1 MNSVTMSYSQVL
13 RFGWEKLKAHWKLLL
28 MYMVLLV
35 VFNALT
41 GFIASGLENVS
52 STLVMVF
59 NLAVTIAGLFLG
71 IAQIKFI
78 LRVTDGRATSD
89 LKAELMMFK
98 EYLVSSTGQ
107 IIPYLVGS
115 VAYALLVLLGLI
127 LLIVPGI
134 IFAIKYQFVTYLI
147 IDKDMG
153 VKEAFRVSGELT
165 QGKKMWLFGY
175 ALVTIGLVM
184 LGLLALIVG
193 SIVAA
198 GVVMLGSMY
207 IYRQF
212 SDSIAAATPARVG
225 QIA

>member
-1 MNSVTMSYSQVL
+1 MNSVTISYSQVL
-13 RFGWEKLKAHWKLLL
+13 RFGWEKFKAHWKLLL

-41 GFIASGLENVS
+41 SFIASGLENVS
-52 STLVMVF
+52 STLAMVF
-59 NLAVTIAGLFLG
+59 DLVVTIVGLFLG

-78 LRVTDGRATSD
+78 LRITDGGATSD

-98 EYLVSSTGQ
+98 EYLVSSTKQ

-115 VAYALLVLLGLI
+115 VAYALLVFLGVI

-134 IFAIKYQFVTYLI
+134 IFAIKYQFVPYLI
-147 IDKDMG
+147 VDKGMG

-165 QGKKMWLFGY
+165 QGKKMWMLGY
-175 ALVTIGLVM
+175 SLVSLGVIL
-184 LGLLALIVG
+184 LGLLALLIGVV
-193 SIVAA
+193 VAI

-212 SDSIAAATPARVG
+212 SDGITAATPARVG